1 MKFYAIPLALLAAL
15 CVGVATAAGTASAPE
30 QAAVNFETHVRPI
43 LRTYCYDCHGA
54 NEKLEGGLDLRLRRL
69 IVKGGDSGPAIVPGN
84 REASLLLQR
93 VRDGE
98 MPPTDKKLPPEQV
111 KVLAAWVAA
120 GAPTLRDEPKT
131 IGKGLPITE
140 EDRSFWAFQPPKR
153 PAIPTFGSEDRVR
166 TSVDALLL
174 ARMRERG
181 LAFSPDADKLTL
193 LRRATFD
200 LTGLPPSAEEIAQFT
215 SDSSRNAY
223 EKLLDR
229 LLTSPHYGE
238 RWARHWLDA
247 AGYADSDGDTG
258 DTVRSYAYQYRDYVI
273 DAFNNDKPFDQFIV
287 EQLAGD
293 ELAQLP
299 FDQAHQPVGE
309 KFTPEQVQKVIAT
322 GFLRMAADGTANS
335 ENPDL
340 ARNQVIADTIKIIS
354 SSLLGLSVGCAQCH
368 DHRYDPISQEDYFA
382 LRAVFE
388 PAFDWQKGWRTP
400 GQRLVSLSTA
410 ADRAKSAAI
419 EIEVNKIASERAA
432 KQAELVSEAFKQALQ
447 ETPESVREPLRKA
460 YQTPAASRT
469 PEQTKLLEEHPS
481 VNVDAANLYLYNH
494 QANSILQK
502 FDERIAALR
511 ATKPPETILS
521 PFIENPGSQ
530 TQTHLFYRGD
540 YRQPKQTVA
549 PGDLTI
555 AAPEGARFLIPEH
568 NPKLATSGRRLAYA
582 RHLTDGKHPLVA
594 RVLMNRVWLNHFGK
608 GLVDTPGDFGNL
620 GMRPTH
626 PELLDFLALE
636 FEEHGWN
643 LKRIQKL
650 IMTSTAYRQ
659 SSTIDPAKQKL
670 DSANAFYWRMPLRRL
685 DAESIRDRMLATT
698 GELNLAVH
706 GPPIAIEE
714 DSTGQVT
721 ASASAPRRSIY
732 LQVRRTKPVS
742 FLATFDAPVMELNC
756 DRRISSTGS
765 PQSLMLM
772 NGDFV
777 LKEAEAFAQRVLKE
791 TPLVRPQP
799 ATPNASSS
807 AKAWEQ
813 QLSHTWQLAF
823 QRPITAQETALTS
836 RFLQQQVAY
845 LRANKHK
852 DPEQAALVNLCQQ
865 LLCANEFLYV
875 D

>member
-1 MKFYAIPLALLAAL
+1 MKFYVIPLALFAVR
-15 CVGVATAAGTASAPE
+15 CVGIATAAGTASAPE
-30 QAAVNFETHVRPI
+30 QAPVNFETHVRPI
-43 LRTYCYDCHGA
+43 LRAYCYDCHGA
-54 NEKLEGGLDLRLRRL
+54 NEKPEGGLDLRLRRL
-69 IVKGGDSGPAIVPGN
+69 IVKGGESGPAIVPGD

-98 MPPTDKKLPPEQV
+98 MPPTDKKLPAEQV
-111 KVLAAWVAA
+111 KVLAAWIAA

-166 TSVDALLL
+166 TSIDALLL

-181 LAFSPDADKLTL
+181 LALSPDADKLTL
-193 LRRATFD
+193 LRRSTFYH
-200 LTGLPPSAEEIAQFT
+200 TGLPPSAEEIAQFT
-215 SDSSRNAY
+215 SDSSPNAY

-229 LLTSPHYGE
+229 LLASPHYGE

-258 DTVRSYAYQYRDYVI
+258 DTVRSYAYEYRDYVI

-299 FDQAHQPVGE
+299 FDQAHKPVGE
-309 KFTPEQVQKVIAT
+309 KFSPKQVEKVIAT

-335 ENPDL
+335 DNPEA
-340 ARNQVIADTIKIIS
+340 ARNQVIADTIKIVS
-354 SSLLGLSVGCAQCH
+354 SSLLGLTVGCAQCH
-368 DHRYDPISQEDYFA
+368 DHRYDPISQEDYYS

-388 PAFDWQKGWRTP
+388 PGFDWQKGWRIP
-400 GQRLVSLSTA
+400 SQRLVSLSTA
-410 ADRAKSAAI
+410 TDRAKSAAI
-419 EIEVNKIASERAA
+419 EAEVNKIAAERAA

-460 YQTPAASRT
+460 YQTPAQSRT
-469 PEQTKLLEEHPS
+469 PEQTKLLAEHPS
-481 VNVDAANLYLYNH
+481 VNVDAGNLYLYNH
-494 QANSILQK
+494 SANAILQK
-502 FDERIAALR
+502 FDERIGALR

-521 PFIENPGSQ
+521 PFIENPGSR

-540 YRQPKQTVA
+540 YRQPKQTVT

-568 NPKLATSGRRLAYA
+568 DPRLATSGRRLAYA

-620 GMRPTH
+620 GMRPSH

-636 FEEHGWN
+636 FEEHGWS

-650 IMTSTAYRQ
+650 IMMSTAYRQ

-706 GPPIAIEE
+706 GPPVAIEE

-772 NGDFV
+772 NGEFV
-777 LKEAEAFAQRVLKE
+777 LNEAEAFARRVLKE

-799 ATPNASSS
+799 ATSNASKP
-807 AKAWEQ
+807 AAAWEP
-813 QLSHTWQLAF
+813 QLSHVWQLAF
-823 QRPITAQETALTS
+823 QRPITAQESALSS
-836 RFLQQQVAY
+836 RFLQQQVEY
-845 LRANKHK
+845 LRENKHK
-852 DPEQAALVNLCQQ
+852 DPEQAALANLCQQ